1 MFERILVVCY
11 GNICRSPAAQYILK
25 QRLPDTF
32 TVESAGVGALVDH
45 AADAT
50 VAELLVARG
59 IDVGQH
65 RAKQVTRNML
75 GQYDLI
81 LVMEQ
86 NHIEAITRI
95 APEAR
100 GKTKLLGC
108 WIGNKEIPDPYKKT
122 KEIYELADAMIAEA
136 IESWMKY
143 LR

>member
-1 MFERILVVCY
+1 MFERILMVCY
-11 GNICRSPAAQYILK
+11 GNICRSPAAQYMLK
-25 QRLPDTF
+25 ARLPDTY
-32 TVESAGVGALVDH
+32 TVDSAGVGALVGRG
-45 AADAT
+45 ADVT
-50 VAELLVARG
+50 VAELLASRGVDVA
-59 IDVGQH
+59 QH
-65 RAKQVTRNML
+65 EAQQVTRTML
-75 GQYDLI
+75 SQYDLV

-86 NHIEAITRI
+86 QHVEAITRI

-122 KEIYELADAMIAEA
+122 KEIYELADSMIAEA